1 MGKRETPTSVLKSIL
16 SGRTIFL
23 FALLSLSTLAMYVAS
38 MYLSFLPLVGGVSAN
53 GVNLGGSNSNSPSR
67 KVQVGAQTVQQGGGM
82 AALGTVT
89 ALEEV
94 MGQYGSRLS
103 HDTWLKKL
111 EGGES
116 APPPPI
122 FFITSS
128 RSGGKQSPG
137 VASKRE
143 EQYASNIGGILAL
156 GYQVYLTVTPT
167 GGQKWELIEA
177 LVAAASPGQLRVHY
191 CSNATRVS
199 ARTAGPD
206 ETLCMQES
214 IESFF
219 GGCLTLGEPST
230 LVTPAPPCCPS
241 PNTHVIR
248 MSGRY
253 LMAKYHLLHAI
264 WSRGKD
270 VDAFVKWGPV
280 WSEPTVTAQQVY
292 TFFLSLKVSY
302 GRLWFYVAASGYL
315 PSSFYPLQLS
325 LTSTSLT
332 PTCPLFISSTHS

>member
-1 MGKRETPTSVLKSIL
+1 MGKREPFSFMLRI
-16 SGRTIFL
+16 SGRTLFL
-23 FALLSLSTLAMYVAS
+23 AALLLLCILAMCAAS
-38 MYLSFLPLVGGVSAN
+38 TYLSFMPPLLNVSPN
-53 GVNLGGSNSNSPSR
+53 NLLGGLKSTSNWTFLMR
-67 KVQVGAQTVQQGGGM
+67 DVT
-82 AALGTVT
+82 TVT
-89 ALEEV
+89 ALERV
-94 MGQYGSRLS
+94 MGRYGSRLS
-103 HDTWLKKL
+103 HETWEQRKL
-111 EGGES
+111 EEN

-143 EQYASNIGGILAL
+143 EQYASNIGSILAL
-156 GYQVYLTVTPT
+156 GYQVFLTVTPT

-177 LVAAASPGQLRVHY
+177 LVAASSPGQLRVHY

-214 IESFF
+214 IETFF
-219 GGCLTLGEPST
+219 GGCLILGEPSK
-230 LVTPAPPCCPS
+230 LVNPAPPCCPS
-241 PNTHVIR
+241 PDTHIIR

-253 LMAKYHLLHAI
+253 LMAKYHMLHAI
-264 WSRGKD
+264 WNRGKE

-292 TFFLSLKVSY
+292 TFFLSLKVS
-302 GRLWFYVAASGYL
+302 FFF
-315 PSSFYPLQLS
+315 PHI
-325 LTSTSLT
+325 
-332 PTCPLFISSTHS
+332 FIFFAHYFTTF